1 MPSVCFVGSSPV
13 MLWGMTPAERS
24 MRIFTQHGI
33 TNVVNDADLDTV
45 TTPVILVRADAV
57 IDVPLVP
64 LLIGEP
70 GLALIGDGLGHEKPI
85 AVHAQPEHAAA
96 AAKVLSQRGEDIPA
110 ELPFEARRPDQLGAT
125 YWQALRKREVP
136 YALIVSDINKHE
148 VEWRTFLGTYKGA
161 TDLVTKHLWPLPA
174 FHVTRLIAPT
184 IITPNIVTAV
194 SAVFVITTMIF
205 FIEAQWTLG
214 LISAWLMTFLD
225 TVDGKLARVTLTSS
239 KWGNIFDHGIDLIHP
254 PFWYGAWALGLVHT
268 QYPIDEPTFMWIMGV
283 ILAGYIIQRL
293 MEGIAIKSFGL
304 EIHIWRRIDTLF
316 RQITARR
323 NPNMVILTVSAL
335 FGRPDLGIFAV
346 TAWTVIC
353 LVLHG
358 VQLIQAASA
367 KRRLGN
373 LTSWMSQPV
382 ENR

>member
-1 MPSVCFVGSSPV
+1 MCFVGSSDV
-13 MLWGMTPAERS
+13 ELWGMTPAERS
-24 MRIFTQHGI
+24 MRIFTRNGV
-33 TNVVNDADLDTV
+33 TNVISETDLGTA
-45 TTPVILVRADAV
+45 TSPVIVMRADAV
-57 IDVPLVP
+57 IDVPLIPV
-64 LLIGEP
+64 LIGEP
-70 GLALIGDGLGHEKPI
+70 GLVLMGDGLGHEKPL
-85 AVHAQPEHAAA
+85 AVHAGPGQAAA
-96 AAKVLSQRGEDIPA
+96 AAEVLTHGNDRMSA
-110 ELPFEARRPDQLGAT
+110 ELPFQARRPDQLGAT

-136 YALIVSDINKHE
+136 YALIVSDTNKQD

-184 IITPNIVTAV
+184 WITPNIVTAV
-194 SAVFVITTMIF
+194 SAVFVLTTMYF

-254 PFWYGAWALGLVHT
+254 PFWYGAWALGLAHT
-268 QYPIDEPTFMWIMGV
+268 QYPISEQTFAWIMGL

-323 NPNMVILTVSAL
+323 NPNMVILTLSAL
-335 FGRPDLGIFAV
+335 IGRPDIGIFAV

-358 VQLIQAASA
+358 VQLVQAASA
-367 KRRLGN
+367 KRRFGN

>member
-1 MPSVCFVGSSPV
+1 
-13 MLWGMTPAERS
+13 MTPAERS
-24 MRIFTQHGI
+24 MKIFAQHGI
-33 TNVVNDADLDTV
+33 TNVICDSDLNGI

-70 GLALIGDGLGHEKPI
+70 GLLLIGDEMGHEKPI
-85 AVHAQPEHAAA
+85 AVHTEAEHAAA
-96 AAKVLSQRGEDIPA
+96 AAEVLADGSERIPVY
-110 ELPFEARRPDQLGAT
+110 LRLKARRPDQLGAA

-136 YALIVSDINKHE
+136 YALIVSDANKKD

-161 TDLVTKHLWPLPA
+161 TDLVTKHVWPLPA
-174 FHVTRLIAPT
+174 FHVTRLLAPT
-184 IITPNIVTAV
+184 AITPNIVTAV
-194 SAVFVITTMIF
+194 SAVFVVATLILF
-205 FIEAQWTLG
+205 LEAQWTLG

-268 QYPIDEPTFMWIMGV
+268 QYPIDQQTFWWIMGL
-283 ILAGYIIQRL
+283 ILAGYIVQRL

-323 NPNMVILTVSAL
+323 NPNMVILTVSAV

-358 VQLIQAASA
+358 LQLIQAAFA
-367 KRRLGN
+367 KRRRGS